1 MPSEE
6 EQERMLRRQL
16 EIQDEFDQRKMMR
29 GGMGEEGL
37 MGAGGGMGLAGLL
50 RQQELTQQYAD
61 LGSDLDRLDR
71 RRSVYDQE
79 LDKILAGST
88 ARIAQLQSPR
98 TMSPIE
104 IIQLVEG
111 IGG

>member
-1 MPSEE
+1 VLT
-6 EQERMLRRQL
+6 ERAPLVLL
-16 EIQDEFDQRKMMR
+16 ER
-29 GGMGEEGL
+29 
-37 MGAGGGMGLAGLL
+37 LL

-61 LGSDLDRLDR
+61 LGGDLERLDR

-79 LDKILAGST
+79 LEKILAGST

-98 TMSPIE
+98 TMILLE
-104 IIQLVEG
+104 IMQLVEG